1 MVLAAVR
8 DGASVTIS
16 VIYNSRGIDRARIL
30 ERAKHEGLVDPHTE
44 ALSDYQLLRVLA
56 RPGFSTA
63 DAVTSVS
70 GRGVGIDVAVT
81 RIRALGGSIDIRTEA
96 GEGAGFLPRPPGP
109 PPGPRGPAV
118 GGGAEASSPPPR
130 GRAG

>member
-44 ALSDYQLLRVLA
+44 ALSDDQLLRVLA

-70 GRGVGIDVAVT
+70 GRGGGIDGGVE
-81 RIRALGGSIDIRTEA
+81 RSRALGGAGDIPSEA
-96 GEGAGFLPRPPGP
+96 GPGGRLAGL
-109 PPGPRGPAV
+109 A
-118 GGGAEASSPPPR
+118 
-130 GRAG
+130 GR

>member
-70 GRGVGIDVAVT
+70 GRGVGVDGAVAGIRAAGGPF
-81 RIRALGGSIDIRTEA
+81 RIRSEG
-96 GEGAGFLPRPPGP
+96 GAGGGGVAAAPGP
-109 PPGPRGPAV
+109 AP
-118 GGGAEASSPPPR
+118 
-130 GRAG
+130 GRAGPRAGGGDGGLAPPSGAA